1 MPQQKSWVEVFLMP
15 VVIAIVGTAGTY
27 FITSQQEKNAL
38 QAREAQLQSARE
50 LAEADR
56 EIKIIEM
63 FSEKITSPEESE
75 RIMAL
80 RLLRAIDGE
89 LAGKLAEAVQGAEP
103 TTSEVRRVA
112 QEVKVYSAA
121 RGYSFPVVKSTK
133 LLEDARTFAEK
144 LKQRELKYPPEVYL
158 SDNGFYAVCL
168 GGYLSQ
174 TEALQ
179 RVEYAKRSGIA
190 TDAYIRTSRSWG
202 ENLLAKESQ
211 EP

>member
-1 MPQQKSWVEVFLMP
+1 MPQNKSWIEVFLMP
-15 VVIAIVGTAGTY
+15 LVIAMVGTAGTY
-27 FITSQQEKNAL
+27 FITAQQEKSAL

-63 FSEKITSPEESE
+63 FSEKITSTEESE

-89 LAGKLAEAVQGAEP
+89 LAGKLAEAVQEAEP
-103 TTSEVRRVA
+103 TSSEVRRVA
-112 QEVKVYSAA
+112 QEVKTYSAS

-133 LLEDARTFAEK
+133 LFEAARTYAEK
-144 LKQRELKYPPEVYL
+144 LKQRELQYQPEVYL
-158 SDNGFYAVCL
+158 SDNGYYAVCL

-174 TEALQ
+174 EEALQ

-190 TDAYIRTSRSWG
+190 PDAYIRTSRSWS
-202 ENLLAKESQ
+202 ENLLTMENQ
-211 EP
+211 NR